1 MKLYIAYGSNTNH
14 ELMASRCPDAEFI
27 ATTTIK
33 NYRLEF
39 HGKENNSYLTII
51 PDENSELETAVW
63 MISEANETA
72 LDDYEGFPKLYHKEM
87 LDITINGTTK
97 QALVYIMNDGA
108 EKALPSE
115 SYFNC
120 VLDGYVDCGISTEQL
135 FNAMFNA
142 KQL

>member
-39 HGKENNSYLTII
+39 HGKKNNSYLTII
-51 PDENSELETAVW
+51 PDENSEIETAVW
-63 MISEANETA
+63 MISETDETA
-72 LDDYEGFPKLYHKEM
+72 LDDYEGFPKLYRKEM

-108 EKALPSE
+108 GKALPSE
-115 SYFNC
+115 PYFNC
-120 VLDGYVDCGISTEQL
+120 VLDGYVDCEMNTEQL
-135 FNAMFNA
+135 FEAMFNA

>member
-14 ELMASRCPDAEFI
+14 ELMASRCPDAEFV

-39 HGKENNSYLTII
+39 HGTEGNSYLTIV
-51 PDENSELETAVW
+51 PDNGSEIKVAVW
-63 MISEANETA
+63 MISEPDEIA
-72 LDDYEGFPKLYHKEM
+72 LDNYEGFPKLYRKEM
-87 LDITINGTTK
+87 FDITINGTFR

-108 EKALPSE
+108 GKALPSE

-120 VLDGYVDCGISTEQL
+120 VLDGYVDCGINTEQL
-135 FNAMFNA
+135 FEAMFNA
-142 KQL
+142 RQL

>member
-63 MISEANETA
+63 MISEANETT
-72 LDDYEGFPKLYHKEM
+72 LDDYEGFPKLYRKEM

>member
-39 HGKENNSYLTII
+39 HGTEGNSYLTIV
-51 PDENSELETAVW
+51 PDNNSEIETAVW
-63 MISEANETA
+63 VISETDESA
-72 LDDYEGFPKLYHKEM
+72 LDAYESFPKLYRKEM
-87 LDITINGTTK
+87 LEITINGTPK
-97 QALVYIMNDGA
+97 QALVYIMNNCTG
-108 EKALPSE
+108 KALPSE

-120 VLDGYVDCGISTEQL
+120 VIDGYVDCGIDTEQL
-135 FNAMFNA
+135 FEAMFNA

>member
-27 ATTTIK
+27 AKTTIK

-39 HGKENNSYLTII
+39 HGNENNSYLTIV
-51 PDENSELETAVW
+51 PVENSEIETAVW
-63 MISEANETA
+63 AISETDESA
-72 LDDYEGFPKLYHKEM
+72 LDAYDGFPTLYSKEM
-87 LDITINGTTK
+87 LKITINGIPK

-108 EKALPSE
+108 KKALPCE

-120 VLDGYVDCGISTEQL
+120 VLDGYIDCGIDTEQL
-135 FNAMFNA
+135 FNAMFDA

>member
-33 NYRLEF
+33 KYRLEF

>member
-27 ATTTIK
+27 GNTIIK

-39 HGKENNSYLTII
+39 HGKKNNSYLTIV
-51 PDENSELETAVW
+51 PDKNSEIETAVW
-63 MISEANETA
+63 MISENDEKA
-72 LDDYEGFPKLYHKEM
+72 LDAYEGFPKLYRKETF
-87 LDITINGTTK
+87 DIAINGTPK
-97 QALVYIMNDGA
+97 QALIYIMNDGA

-120 VLDGYVDCGISTEQL
+120 VLDGYIDCGINTEQL

>member
-14 ELMASRCPDAEFI
+14 ELMASRCPNAEFI
-27 ATTTIK
+27 TTTMIK

-39 HGKENNSYLTII
+39 HGKKNNSYLTII
-51 PDENSELETAVW
+51 PDINSEIETAVW
-63 MISEANETA
+63 MISENDEKA
-72 LDDYEGFPKLYHKEM
+72 LDAYEGFPKLYRKEM
-87 LDITINGTTK
+87 FDITINGIVR

-108 EKALPSE
+108 EKAMPSE

-120 VLDGYVDCGISTEQL
+120 VLDGYVDCKMNTEQL

>member
-27 ATTTIK
+27 STTKIE

-39 HGKENNSYLTII
+39 HGTESNSYLTIV
-51 PDENSELETAVW
+51 PDNGSEIEVAVW
-63 MISEANETA
+63 MISEPDEIA
-72 LDDYEGFPKLYHKEM
+72 LDNYEGFPKLYRKEM
-87 LDITINGTTK
+87 FEITINGK
-97 QALVYIMNDGA
+97 SRKALVYIMNDSTG
-108 EKALPSE
+108 KALPNE

-120 VLDGYVDCGISTEQL
+120 VLDGYVDCEINTEQL

-142 KQL
+142 QKL

>member
-51 PDENSELETAVW
+51 PDENSETETAVW

-87 LDITINGTTK
+87 LDITINGIPK

-108 EKALPSE
+108 EKALPNE

>member
-14 ELMASRCPDAEFI
+14 KFMESRCPDAEFI
-27 ATTTIK
+27 AKAIIK

-39 HGKENNSYLTII
+39 HGKENHSYLTIV
-51 PDENSELETAVW
+51 PDDNSEIETAVW
-63 MISEANETA
+63 AISETDESA
-72 LDDYEGFPKLYHKEM
+72 LDNYEGFPTLYRKEM
-87 LDITINGTTK
+87 LEIKINGTTK

-108 EKALPSE
+108 EKALPCE

-120 VLDGYVDCGISTEQL
+120 VLDGYVDCGINTEQL